1 MENFLTDNYS
11 LLTRL
16 VEALAAFTGLFCLKK
31 FKHTNA
37 TYFIWFLVYVLIV
50 ELIGSYTS
58 YIEDF
63 EFLSKLKEQ
72 LKGTV
77 FQRNSWFYTLFWI
90 IGGAVFYSFYFQK
103 ILRNIYLINTLKI
116 LTSAFLVFSFVII
129 MTNID
134 EFFLKTST
142 PINIFRSLVI
152 ITAVVFYF
160 MEVLLSNRILTF
172 YKSLNFYI
180 SATLFIWFLIIT
192 PITFYNIYHSKADLN
207 FVFLRQ
213 HIYLISNMFMYLT
226 FTFALIFCKPEND

>member
-16 VEALAAFTGLFCLKK
+16 VEALAAFTGLFCLRK
-31 FKHTNA
+31 FKNTN
-37 TYFIWFLVYVLIV
+37 TIYFIWFLVYVLIV

-58 YIEDF
+58 YVEDF

-77 FQRNSWFYTLFWI
+77 FHRNSWFYTLFWI

-103 ILRNIYLINTLKI
+103 ILKSKYLINTLKI

-134 EFFLKTST
+134 EFFIKTIT

-172 YKSLNFYI
+172 YKSLNFYV
-180 SATLFIWFLIIT
+180 SATLFVWFLITT
-192 PITFYNIYHSKADLN
+192 PLTFYNIYYSQADWN

-213 HIYLISNMFMYLT
+213 HIYLISNIFMYTT

>member
-16 VEALAAFTGLFCLKK
+16 VEAMAAFTGLLCLKK
-31 FKHTNA
+31 FKHTN
-37 TYFIWFLVYVLIV
+37 TKYFIWFLVYVLII

-58 YIEDF
+58 YIKDF

-72 LKGTV
+72 IKGTI
-77 FQRNSWFYTLFWI
+77 FQRNSWYYTLFWT
-90 IGGAVFYSFYFQK
+90 IGSAVFYSFYFQK
-103 ILRNIYLINTLKI
+103 ILKNKYLIDTLKI
-116 LTSAFLVFSFVII
+116 LTRALLVFSFVVIV
-129 MTNID
+129 TDID
-134 EFFLKTST
+134 EFFARSSSQIK
-142 PINIFRSLVI
+142 IFSSLLIIMAVI
-152 ITAVVFYF
+152 FYF

-180 SATLFIWFLIIT
+180 SATLFIFFLIIT
-192 PITFYNIYHSKADLN
+192 PLTFYNIYYSQADWN

-213 HIYLISNMFMYLT
+213 HIYLISNIFMYTT